1 MSLRWKTILG
11 IALIEG
17 LLLLLLV
24 YTALG
29 YMRSASYDSLLKRA
43 QTTASLFATT
53 TKDAV
58 LSYDLASLETF
69 TDELM
74 NNPDMEYAQVT
85 DADGNVLA
93 ASGNEALLAR
103 PFVLDQSPDQIDDG
117 VFDIQANIIEGGEVY
132 GRVQIG
138 IDTASLERAISATQS
153 WSITIASIE
162 MVLVALFS
170 FVLGTYLTSQLAT
183 LRSAAKSVAK
193 GELDTEVPVRSRDEI
208 AEVGQAFNVM
218 VSRLRISQQKRDEY
232 ELELTELNQTLE
244 ARVERRTAALVK
256 SNEELSGANRQI
268 QQTQAQLLQS
278 EKMASLGQMAAGVA
292 HEINNPVGF
301 VMSNISSLSGY
312 VGSYQGLEQKIR
324 PLLEL
329 SPGSAEWQQCR
340 DDVEAFIAAEDF
352 EFIHDDISE
361 LMTDAL
367 EGSRRIRDI
376 VQGLKEFSHVD
387 QAEQQEADLNQCL
400 ETTLKIVNNELKY
413 SCTIRKDLQSLPLLR
428 CSPGQLNQVFMN
440 LLVNAGQAV
449 GEEGGVIGI
458 RSRDL
463 AQAVEIQIFD
473 NGQGIEPEH
482 VAKLFDPFFTTKPVG
497 EGTGLG
503 LAISYGIIQDHH
515 GSITVKSK
523 PGVGTCF
530 TIRLPKG
537 SGTSEAGQSVG
548 DMVQA

>member
-74 NNPDMEYAQVT
+74 NNPDMEYARVT
-85 DADGNVLA
+85 DADGNVFA

>member
-69 TDELM
+69 TEELM
-74 NNPDMEYAQVT
+74 NNPDMEYARVI
-85 DADGNVLA
+85 DADGNVFA
-93 ASGNEALLAR
+93 ASGNEVMLAQ
-103 PFVLDQSPDQIDDG
+103 PFVLDQSPEQIDDG

-138 IDTASLERAISATQS
+138 IETASLEQAISATQN

-193 GELDTEVPVRSRDEI
+193 GQLDTEVPIRSRDEI

-218 VSRLRISQQKRDEY
+218 VSRLRVSQQKRDEY
-232 ELELTELNQTLE
+232 EAELTELNQTLE
-244 ARVERRTAALVK
+244 ARVERRTAALMK
-256 SNEELSGANRQI
+256 SNDELSGANRQI

-301 VMSNISSLSGY
+301 VMSNIASLSGY
-312 VGSYQGLEQKIR
+312 VESYQELEQKVR

-329 SPGSAEWQQCR
+329 SPGSAEWLKCKGDI
-340 DDVEAFIAAEDF
+340 DDFIVAADF
-352 EFIHDDISE
+352 EFIRDDISE
-361 LMTDAL
+361 LMEDAQ

-413 SCTIRKDLQSLPLLR
+413 SCTIRKDLRPLPMLA

-449 GEEGGVIGI
+449 GEEDGVIGI
-458 RSRDL
+458 RSREL
-463 AQAVEIQIFD
+463 AQDIEIQIFD
-473 NGQGIEPEH
+473 NGQGIEPDN

-530 TIRLPKG
+530 TIRLPKESTNG
-537 SGTSEAGQSVG
+537 ELDRSGH
-548 DMVQA
+548 DMVAM

>member
-170 FVLGTYLTSQLAT
+170 FVLGTYLTAQLAT